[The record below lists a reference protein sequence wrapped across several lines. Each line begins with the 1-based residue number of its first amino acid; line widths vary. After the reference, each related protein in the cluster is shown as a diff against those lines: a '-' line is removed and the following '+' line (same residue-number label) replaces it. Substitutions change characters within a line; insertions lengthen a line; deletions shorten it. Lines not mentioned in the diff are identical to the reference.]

1 MGSVLAASSAT
12 PGEAGN
18 ALLILG
24 VVAGGVVA
32 FFVLRT
38 LGKILGAVLEI
49 AAVIFLLYKAIK
61 GLVLAVWWVLSTARR
76 FWRTTLGGL
85 ALVWLVSLVGWL
97 PLLVAGVV
105 GALACVVWWHE
116 HVTTF
121 ERFIGRRLRSW
132 WLRWTVYQPRWKRW
146 VRSCGLAVYAGG
158 EDKPELG
165 RPVIKAVRSGPSW
178 DEVTVRLV
186 AGLTVEDVEAATRAL
201 AVARSADRCLV
212 RQIGPSTVSVDFQR
226 RDVLANLVDC
236 GEFDVNAAGSSVDLE
251 RVYAGL
257 SEYARPW
264 SVPLLACHWLV
275 GAESR
280 AGKNSF
286 TWQVLRSVAPAL
298 RDGLVVAHGIDP
310 KGVELAYGQGVFTTY
325 TDTAKGALEL
335 LDHLIDIAN
344 ARKADLRGKARKV
357 TISAEQP
364 LHLVEFDEIAALSK
378 YAGPQVK
385 AKLDER
391 VGLLLTQAAALGVCL
406 RGYVQDPAKD
416 TVAFRDLFTRRLCL
430 RVPTEQQVDMVLGD
444 DAVKRGAW
452 AHRIPQTPQGK
463 GVGYVFGEG
472 VREPMR
478 VRVGWNSDAA
488 IKELERYVTAR
499 GQVLAL
505 PVSGQPHT
513 AA

>member
-1 MGSVLAASSAT
+1 MGIVLAASSAT
-12 PGEAGN
+12 PGSAN
-18 ALLILG
+18 VLLVLG
-24 VVAGGVVA
+24 VVAAGATA
-32 FFVLRT
+32 FFVMRW
-38 LGKILGAVLEI
+38 LGKVLAAVLEI
-49 AAVIFLLYKAIK
+49 AAVIFLVCKAIK
-61 GLVLAVWWVLSTARR
+61 SVGVAVWWVLSTIRR
-76 FWRTTLGGL
+76 FWRTSAGVL
-85 ALVWLVSLVGWL
+85 ALAYLVSLVGWV
-97 PLLVAGVV
+97 PLVIALVTA
-105 GALACVVWWHE
+105 ALGCVVWWHE

-121 ERFIGRRLRSW
+121 ERFISRRLRSW
-132 WLRWTVYQPRWKRW
+132 WLRWTIYQPRWKNW
-146 VRSCGLAVYAGG
+146 VRSCGLAVYARG
-158 EDKPELG
+158 ENLAELG
-165 RPVIKAVRSGPSW
+165 LPSIKAVRSGPSW
-178 DEVTVRLV
+178 DEVIVRLV
-186 AGLTVEDVEAATRAL
+186 PGLTVEDVEQSTRAL
-201 AVARSADRCLV
+201 AVARGADRCLV
-212 RQIGPSTVSVDFQR
+212 RQLGPSTVSLDFQR
-226 RDVLANLVDC
+226 RDVLASLVDC
-236 GEFDVNAAGSSVDLE
+236 ATLDVDAAGTDVDLE

-257 SEYARPW
+257 SEYSRPW
-264 SVPLLACHWLV
+264 HVPLLACHWLV

-298 RDGLVVAHGIDP
+298 RDGLVVAHAIDP
-310 KGVELAYGQGVFTTY
+310 KGVELAYGRKVFTTY
-325 TDTAKGALEL
+325 TDTAAGALEL

-344 ARKADLRGKARKV
+344 ARKAELRGKARKV
-357 TISAEQP
+357 VISREQP

-378 YAGPQVK
+378 YAGSQVK
-385 AKLDER
+385 AKLDQR

-478 VRVGWNSDAA
+478 VRIGWNSDPS
-488 IKELERYVTAR
+488 IKELEQYVTAR

-505 PVSGQPHT
+505 PAAGQT
-513 AA
+513 DAVA